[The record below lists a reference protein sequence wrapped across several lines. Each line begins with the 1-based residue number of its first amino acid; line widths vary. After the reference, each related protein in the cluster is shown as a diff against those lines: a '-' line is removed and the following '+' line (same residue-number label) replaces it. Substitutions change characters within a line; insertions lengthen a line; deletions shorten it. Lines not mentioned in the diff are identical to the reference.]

1 MMCMGQDEK
10 TIKQVCPALR
20 YKFKAITPS
29 ILLDSSSDDI
39 LSLLVINLESNM
51 GLQIANKK
59 RKYIKH
65 YFS

>member
-20 YKFKAITPS
+20 YKFKAITPP

-59 RKYIKH
+59 RKLIKH

>member
-10 TIKQVCPALR
+10 TIKHVCPALCH
-20 YKFKAITPS
+20 KFKAITPP

-59 RKYIKH
+59 KKIN
-65 YFS
+65 

>member
-20 YKFKAITPS
+20 YKFKAITPP

-39 LSLLVINLESNM
+39 PSLLVINLESNM

-59 RKYIKH
+59 RK
-65 YFS
+65 

>member
-1 MMCMGQDEK
+1 MCMGQDEK
-10 TIKQVCPALR
+10 TIKQVCLALC
-20 YKFKAITPS
+20 YKFKAITPP

-59 RKYIKH
+59 ENKLNII
-65 YFS
+65 FLN